1 MAYAWASWYCFC
13 PVMFYGLFF
22 FDYDFIFQIFL
33 HEFFETVIKLRFQR
47 GFEFVS
53 VRTLEE
59 LPKL

>member
-1 MAYAWASWYCFC
+1 MLGLPGTVFVLLCF
-13 PVMFYGLFF
+13 MGFFFF